1 MLYANLKIS
10 SSLEEGEEDQDYDK
24 ERYYLQGTLRNDINY
39 YRNCNQLYLQREVIK
54 ANLCVSK
61 GTR

>member
-39 YRNCNQLYLQREVIK
+39 YRKL
-54 ANLCVSK
+54 
-61 GTR
+61 